1 MLSVFI
7 TDLAA
12 YNAGSLVGQWVTLP
26 IGKFEL
32 SQIISEILTEGE
44 EITGEENHEEIF
56 ITDYEW
62 SLMTEGIRDIGEYED
77 VYKLNREAFLL
88 SELDKDELKAVSFL
102 LNQGITTDIKDAI
115 EKADDVTIHHN
126 QNLSDVAYDLLQEC
140 YRVDDLPPIIANNI
154 DYDRIARDLEYDGT
168 YWEIGG
174 DVYEYVG

>member
-44 EITGEENHEEIF
+44 EITDEENHEEIF

-62 SLMTEGIRDIGEYED
+62 SFITEEIRGVDGYED
-77 VYKLNREAFLL
+77 VYELNREAFLL
-88 SELDKDELKAVSFL
+88 SELE
-102 LNQGITTDIKDAI
+102 
-115 EKADDVTIHHN
+115 
-126 QNLSDVAYDLLQEC
+126 
-140 YRVDDLPPIIANNI
+140 
-154 DYDRIARDLEYDGT
+154 
-168 YWEIGG
+168 
-174 DVYEYVG
+174 